1 MPRKQGFTKQGFT
14 LIELLVV
21 IAIIAILAAILFPV
35 FQKVRENARR
45 TSCLSNMKQIG
56 LAFVQYSQDA
66 DERMPN
72 GSGYYNPA
80 MGLYD
85 GSGWASQLYANVKS
99 TGVFMCPDDST
110 SSMPNTATGGTLVPV
125 SYAYNSN
132 AANSSLS
139 QFQAPSNTVIL
150 FEVSGA
156 RSDITKIGN
165 GKGSGDTTVDNES
178 AAGNG
183 NGVTLGGTNTYQ
195 TGPLGIPAK
204 TPNNTST
211 TGRHTDGSDFLM
223 SDGHV
228 KWLRGTAVSAGATNP
243 SSGCAQNMS
252 GSPCATDPNRPAAST
267 DYSGTPSFTATFS
280 LN

>member
-1 MPRKQGFTKQGFT
+1 MRRKQGFT

-56 LAFVQYSQDA
+56 LAVVEYSQDA

-80 MGLYD
+80 TGLYD

-99 TGVFMCPDDST
+99 TAVFMCPDDST

-178 AAGNG
+178 PAGNG
-183 NGVTLGGTNTYQ
+183 NAVTGATATLGGNDLYQ
-195 TGPLGIPAK
+195 TGPLGSPAK
-204 TPNNTST
+204 NSPTSGFAA

-228 KWLRGTAVSAGATNP
+228 KWLRGPAVSAGANNP
-243 SSGCAQNMS
+243 SSGCPENMS
-252 GSPCATDPNRPAAST
+252 GSPCAADANLPAAST
-267 DYSGTPSFTATFS
+267 GYSSFTATFS

>member
-1 MPRKQGFTKQGFT
+1 MQRKQGFT

-45 TSCLSNMKQIG
+45 TACLSNMKQIG
-56 LAFVQYSQDA
+56 LAFIEYTQDN

-72 GSGYYNPA
+72 GSGYTPA
-80 MGLYD
+80 TAPQGD
-85 GSGWASQLYANVKS
+85 GSGWASQLYSNVKS
-99 TGVFMCPDDST
+99 TGVYMCPDDST
-110 SSMPNTATGGTLVPV
+110 ASMPNTVNGGTRVPI

-132 AANSSLS
+132 AVNSSLS
-139 QFQAPSNTVIL
+139 QFQAPSSTVLL

-156 RSDITKIGN
+156 ISDITRIGN
-165 GKGSGDTTVDNES
+165 GKGSGDTSVDNES

-183 NGVTLGGTNTYQ
+183 SGVTLGGSDTYQ
-195 TGPLGIPAK
+195 TGPLGSPPK
-204 TPNNTST
+204 TPSTTSA

-228 KWLRGTAVSAGATNP
+228 KWLRGTAISAGSNNP

-252 GSPCATDPNRPAAST
+252 GSPCAADPNLPAAST
-267 DYSGTPSFTATFS
+267 DYGGPGSFAATFS
-280 LN
+280 LQ